1 MCQEIKRNRTS
12 VHPIKIINKSLKSSR
27 GKHNNM
33 ITTILVHVYRL
44 SIDLHDY
51 EEYNNAF

>member
-51 EEYNNAF
+51 EEYDNAF